1 MVDTIISRN
10 IFELLNDELKNKIEI
25 QVLDKATST
34 NTLVKELATEKKEG
48 FVMVAGEQTAGRGR
62 MGRSFFSPGDSGVYM
77 SLLLKPQIKPEDAV
91 QITTAAAVSVCKALE
106 KMGVFDAKI
115 KWVNDIYIGNRK
127 VCGILT
133 ESSFNPKSEV
143 LDFAVLGVGI
153 NIYESEEGFPDEIK
167 DIAGAVFSQREENLR
182 NKFIVEFINAFF
194 GYYNVLSSKKH
205 MKEYKEK
212 SFVLGKEINIIQSEN
227 IRSGKAIDIDEN
239 CNLVVELPDGN
250 TEKLYSGEISVKVK
264 HFQQ

>member
-1 MVDTIISRN
+1 MADIINSQK
-10 IFELLNDELKNKIEI
+10 IFELLNNEIKNKIKIE
-25 QVLDKATST
+25 VLEKTTST
-34 NTLVKELATEKKEG
+34 NTLVKELASEKEEG
-48 FVMVAGEQTAGRGR
+48 FVVVAGEQTAGRGR

-77 SLLLKPQIKPEDAV
+77 SVLLKPEIAPEDAV

-106 KMGVFDAKI
+106 KLGVYDAKI
-115 KWVNDIYIGNRK
+115 KWVNDIYIGSKK

-133 ESSFNPKSEV
+133 ESSFNSESGM

-182 NKFIVEFINAFF
+182 NKFIAEFINAFF
-194 GYYNVLSSKKH
+194 KFYNVLSTKKH

-212 SFVLGKEINIIQSEN
+212 SFVLGKEINIIKGEN
-227 IRSGKAIDIDEN
+227 IKAGKALDIDEN
-239 CNLVVELPDGN
+239 CNLVVELPDGT
-250 TEKLYSGEISVKVK
+250 TEKLYSGEISIR
-264 HFQQ
+264 FA

>member
-34 NTLVKELATEKKEG
+34 NTLVKELATEKNEG

-62 MGRSFFSPGDSGVYM
+62 LGRSFFSPGDSGVYM

-91 QITTAAAVSVCKALE
+91 QITTAAAVAVCRALE
-106 KMGVFDAKI
+106 KLSIADTEI
-115 KWVNDIYIGNRK
+115 KWVNDIYVCNKK

-133 ESSFNPKSEV
+133 ESSFNSESKIF
-143 LDFAVLGVGI
+143 DFAVLGVGI
-153 NIYESEEGFPDEIK
+153 NIYESAEGFPDEIK
-167 DIAGAVFSQREENLR
+167 NIAGAVFSERKEDLR
-182 NKFIVEFINAFF
+182 NKFIAGFINEFF
-194 GYYNVLSSKKH
+194 RYYKELYSKNH

-212 SFVLGKEINIIQSEN
+212 NFVLGKEINIIQGEN
-227 IRSGKAIDIDEN
+227 IRIGKAIDIDEN
-239 CNLVVELPDGN
+239 CNLVVELPDGE
-250 TEKLYSGEISVKVK
+250 TEKLYSGEISVRVK